1 MVGRRTIAG
10 VAAVAAAAGGLA
22 GPVKAADAATEV
34 SELVVTAER
43 TNRRLDQTATSV
55 AVVTAADADDSA
67 GLYTTDAIVSRLA
80 NVVSIKPSNSAP
92 TIRGVD
98 GTGPAVGGNAFFAG
112 TRPRVNYF
120 VDGRALTFNEA
131 IYLDAPIWDLQ
142 QVEVYRGPQS
152 LLQGRNSIAGVIA
165 VKTADPTFDWS
176 GKARV
181 IVGGRSL
188 FQSSAAIGGP
198 LVEDKLAFRLSAD
211 YRKDHIYTDF
221 AAFDSL
227 YGRIENPENNRSVT
241 LRGKLLFEPTDEFRS
256 LLTLS
261 HTNAYAPQGAQVNR
275 PFKELQASFPP
286 MPRFK
291 TRANA
296 AISDTDWAFND
307 LVRLS
312 ALLSAADYRVRRYAP
327 IGDGNA
333 LIDGTE
339 YAADVRLHL
348 GKPDAPI
355 SGFIAGYFFKQEQ
368 DEFIDFFDG
377 AFKDSTETRAVFGE
391 LTYKPTDRLDLT
403 LGARYE
409 EEERDR
415 DGAAFSGMIGISL
428 HDTFT
433 AFLPRATVTW
443 RATDD
448 LTVGATAGRGYNAG
462 GIGVAFEPPF
472 PTSIYKSEFVWNYEL
487 FARGQLFDPRLTFSA
502 NIFYNEYKNLQLP
515 FDVNPAP
522 AVSALVIR
530 NAERA
535 TTYGAE
541 LEGRFQVVKD
551 LDVFAQAGLLKT
563 NVNEYDDPTVQGND
577 LLHSPA
583 FTLSAGVTY
592 APPQGFGASF
602 DARYSDAY
610 YSDAFN
616 DARGK
621 VHPYATANAQVS
633 YRTGPAR
640 VFLAVTNIF
649 DTIAP
654 TEISPGAT
662 RAEDSASITEPRRV
676 SAGLEFAF

>member
-10 VAAVAAAAGGLA
+10 VAVAAAVGGLA
-22 GPVKAADAATEV
+22 GPVQADTAATEV
-34 SELVVTAER
+34 GEVVVTAER
-43 TNRRLDQTATSV
+43 ANRRLDQTAASV
-55 AVVTAADADDSA
+55 AVVTAARIDETA
-67 GLYTTDAIVSRLA
+67 GVYTTDDIVSRLA
-80 NVVSIKPSNSAP
+80 NVVSIRPSNSAP
-92 TIRGVD
+92 AIRGVD

-131 IYLDAPIWDLQ
+131 IYLDGGIWDVQ

-181 IVGGRSL
+181 IVGGRNL

-198 LVEDKLAFRLSAD
+198 LVEDQLAFRVSAD
-211 YRKDHIYTDF
+211 YRKDKLYTDF

-227 YGRIENPENNRSVT
+227 FGRIEEPENTRSMA
-241 LRGKLLFEPTDEFRS
+241 LRGKLLFAPTDDLRS

-261 HTNAYAPQGAQVNR
+261 HTDAYAPQGAQVNR
-275 PFKELQASFPP
+275 PFKERVASFPQ
-286 MPRFK
+286 MPRFR
-291 TRANA
+291 TRANVA
-296 AISDTDWAFND
+296 VSDTEWRIGEG
-307 LVRLS
+307 VRLS
-312 ALLSAADYRVRRYAP
+312 ALLSAADYRVRRYAV

-333 LIDGTE
+333 LIDGDE
-339 YAADVRLHL
+339 YAADVRVHL
-348 GKPDAPI
+348 GQPDAPL
-355 SGFIAGYFFKQEQ
+355 SGFIAGYWFKQDQ
-368 DEFIDFFDG
+368 DEFIDFFNG
-377 AFKDSTETRAVFGE
+377 AFNDATNTRAVFGE
-391 LTYKPTDRLDLT
+391 LTYRPTDRLNVT

-415 DGAAFSGMIGISL
+415 DGATTAIPIVIDF
-428 HDTFT
+428 HETFT
-433 AFLPRATVTW
+433 AFLPRATVSW
-443 RATDD
+443 RASDD

-462 GIGVAFEPPF
+462 GVAVSFEPPF

-487 FARGQLFDPRLTFSA
+487 FARGRLFDRRLAVSA
-502 NIFYNEYKNLQLP
+502 NIFYNDYKNLQLP
-515 FDVNPAP
+515 FDVNPDP
-522 AVSALVIR
+522 AVASIDVR
-530 NAERA
+530 NAQRA

-541 LEGRFQVVKD
+541 FEARLRLAQHLEAFG
-551 LDVFAQAGLLKT
+551 QAGLLKT
-563 NVNEYDDPTVQGND
+563 KVDRYDDPTVQGND

-583 FTLSAGVTY
+583 FTLSLGMAY
-592 APPQGFGASF
+592 EPPQGFGASF

-640 VFLAVTNIF
+640 LFLAATNLF

-654 TEISPGAT
+654 VDISPGAT
-662 RAEDSASITEPRRV
+662 RAEDSASITAPRRV

>member
-10 VAAVAAAAGGLA
+10 VAALAAAGGLA

-43 TNRRLDQTATSV
+43 SNRRLDQTATSV
-55 AVVTAADADDSA
+55 AVVTAAEAEDTA
-67 GLYTTDAIVSRLA
+67 GVYTTDDIVSRLA
-80 NVVSIKPSNSAP
+80 NVVSIRPSNSAP
-92 TIRGVD
+92 AIRGVD

-131 IYLDAPIWDLQ
+131 IYLDGGIWDLQ

-198 LVEDKLAFRLSAD
+198 LIDDKLAFRLSAD
-211 YRKDHIYTDF
+211 YRKDKLYTDF
-221 AAFDSL
+221 TAFDSL
-227 YGRIENPENNRSVT
+227 YGRVEEPENTRSVA
-241 LRGKLLFEPTDEFRS
+241 LRGKLLFEPTDDFRT

-275 PFKELQASFPP
+275 PFKALQASFPH

-291 TRANA
+291 TRANV
-296 AISDTDWAFND
+296 AIADTDWAIND
-307 LVRLS
+307 AVRLS
-312 ALLSAADYRVRRYAP
+312 ALLSAADYRVRRYAE
-327 IGDGNA
+327 IAQGNA
-333 LIDGTE
+333 LIDGDE

-348 GKPDAPI
+348 GQPDARLT
-355 SGFIAGYFFKQEQ
+355 GFIAGYWFKQTQ

-377 AFKDSTETRAVFGE
+377 SFDDATNTRAVFGE
-391 LTYKPTDRLDLT
+391 LTYKATDRLDLR

-415 DGAAFSGMIGISL
+415 DGVTTAIPILIDFHETFS
-428 HDTFT
+428 
-433 AFLPRATVTW
+433 AFLPRATATW

-462 GIGVAFEPPF
+462 GIAVSFDFPF
-472 PTSIYKSEFVWNYEL
+472 PTSIYRSEYVWNYEL
-487 FARGQLFDPRLTFSA
+487 FARGRLFDPRLTFSA
-502 NIFYNEYKNLQLP
+502 NVFYNDYKNLQLP
-515 FDVNPAP
+515 FDINPDP
-522 AVSALVIR
+522 TVSSLVIR
-530 NAERA
+530 NAQRA

-541 LEGRFQVVKD
+541 FEARFRIAHN
-551 LDVFAQAGLLKT
+551 LDAFGQAGLLKT
-563 NVNEYDDPTVQGND
+563 KVNEYDDPTVQGND

-583 FTLSAGVTY
+583 FTLSLGMSY
-592 APPQGFGASF
+592 EPPQGFGASF

-640 VFLAVTNIF
+640 AFLAVTNLF
-649 DTIAP
+649 DTIAA
-654 TEISPGAT
+654 TDISPGAT
-662 RAEDSASITEPRRV
+662 RAEDSASITTPRRV
-676 SAGLEFAF
+676 SAGVEFAF

>member
-1 MVGRRTIAG
+1 MAG
-10 VAAVAAAAGGLA
+10 VAAMAAAAGGLA
-22 GPVKAADAATEV
+22 GPVMAADAATEV

-55 AVVTAADADDSA
+55 AVVTGADADNAA
-67 GLYTTDAIVSRLA
+67 GVYTTDDIVSRLA
-80 NVVSIKPSNSAP
+80 NVVSIRPSNSAP
-92 TIRGVD
+92 AIRGVD

-131 IYLDAPIWDLQ
+131 IYLDGGIWDLQ

-188 FQSSAAIGGP
+188 FQSSAAVGGP
-198 LVEDKLAFRLSAD
+198 LLDDKLAFRLSAD
-211 YRKDHIYTDF
+211 YRKDKLYTDF
-221 AAFDSL
+221 TAFDSL
-227 YGRIENPENNRSVT
+227 YGRIEEPENTRSVA
-241 LRGKLLFEPTDEFRS
+241 LRGKLLFAPTDDFRS

-261 HTNAYAPQGAQVNR
+261 HTDAYAPQGAQVDR
-275 PFKELQASFPP
+275 PFKERAPSFPT

-291 TRANA
+291 TRANVA
-296 AISDTDWAFND
+296 VSDTDWAFND
-307 LVRLS
+307 AVRLS
-312 ALLSAADYRVRRYAP
+312 ALLSAADYRVRRYAE
-327 IGDGNA
+327 IGTGNA

-348 GKPDAPI
+348 GQPDARL
-355 SGFIAGYFFKQEQ
+355 SGFIAGYWFKQKQ

-377 AFKDSTETRAVFGE
+377 TFEDSTNTRAVFGE
-391 LTYKPTDRLDLT
+391 LTYKATDRLDLR

-415 DGAAFSGMIGISL
+415 DGAALSGLIGIRF

-443 RATDD
+443 RASDE

-502 NIFYNEYKNLQLP
+502 NVFYNDYKNLQLP
-515 FDVNPAP
+515 FDLNPDP

-541 LEGRFQVVKD
+541 LEARFQIAGD
-551 LDVFAQAGLLKT
+551 LDVFGQAGLLKT
-563 NVNEYDDPTVQGND
+563 KVNEYDDPSVQGND

-583 FTLSAGVTY
+583 FTLALGMAY
-592 APPQGFGASF
+592 EPPQGFGASF

-633 YRTGPAR
+633 YRTGPGR
-640 VFLAVTNIF
+640 LFLAVTNIF

-654 TEISPGAT
+654 IDISPGAT
-662 RAEDSASITEPRRV
+662 RAEDSASITAPRRV